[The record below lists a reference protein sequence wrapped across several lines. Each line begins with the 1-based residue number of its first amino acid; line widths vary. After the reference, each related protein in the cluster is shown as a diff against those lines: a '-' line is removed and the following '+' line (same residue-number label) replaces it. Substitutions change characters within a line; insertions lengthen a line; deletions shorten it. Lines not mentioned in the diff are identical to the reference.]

1 MKGPAIFL
9 AQFAGD
15 ELPFNS
21 LGSFL
26 TSGTAKEGTKFIRD
40 QIIHVTDQVFDDL
53 VGTETDAKT
62 NKTLLGID

>member
-15 ELPFNS
+15 EFPFNS

-26 TSGTAKEGTKFIRD
+26 TSGTAKEDTKFIRD
-40 QIIHVTDQVFDDL
+40 QIIRVTDQAFDDS
-53 VGTETDAKT
+53 VGAENDDKT
-62 NKTLLGID
+62 NKTVLGID